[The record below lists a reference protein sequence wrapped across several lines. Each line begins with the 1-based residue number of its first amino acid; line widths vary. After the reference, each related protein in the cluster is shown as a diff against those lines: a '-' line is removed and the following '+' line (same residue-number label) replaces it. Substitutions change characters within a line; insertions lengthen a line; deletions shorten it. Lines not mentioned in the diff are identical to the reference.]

1 MAGYLLVHGE
11 MAGSMMGLIT
21 WSRVVRGVQGMT
33 GRVIARDRRKTER
46 VVGDERR

>member
-11 MAGSMMGLIT
+11 NGWEYDGADNMEQGGKRRA
-21 WSRVVRGVQGMT
+21 GMT